1 MTDLVTRLGVDAL
14 SSGLSAAAIS
24 PIIFMIDKSIMEA
37 TSGKARSI
45 SHSISRSARQL
56 FTRPTSFLGSVPFLL
71 LYSVYFAT
79 YTTANAFDTISS
91 RSSSDPSDWSR
102 QSNGFGKFLATTAV
116 NLSACVYKDMRYAKL
131 YGSGQPRRTPSSTI
145 LMFALRDSLTVFA
158 SFNVPALIAPQYM
171 PLNIAQ
177 LITPC
182 VMQFVS
188 TPLHLLGLDLYNRP
202 GSTSASRV
210 STVAGGYWKSSFARI
225 GRILPAFGVGGVLN
239 RELRQQGMEML
250 HKADLRKTNLKLV
263 KTDHV

>member
-1 MTDLVTRLGVDAL
+1 MDLCTRLGIDAL

-37 TSGKARSI
+37 TSGKSRSI
-45 SHSISRSARQL
+45 SHSIGKSARQL
-56 FTRPTSFLGSVPFLL
+56 ITTPLSFLGSVPFLL

-91 RSSSDPSDWSR
+91 RSSDTLSAWST
-102 QSNGFGKFLATTAV
+102 QTNGFGKFLATTAV

-145 LMFALRDSLTVFA
+145 MMFALRDSLTVFA
-158 SFNVPALIAPQYM
+158 SFNVPSLIAPHYM
-171 PLNIAQ
+171 PLNTAQ

-182 VMQFVS
+182 IMQFVS

-202 GSTSASRV
+202 KTTMSSRL

-239 RELRQQGMEML
+239 RELRQRGMGVL
-250 HKADLRKTNLKLV
+250 HRSSAQRTNV
-263 KTDHV
+263 RAANIDHI